1 MKYQLSTLEK
11 IQPSNLLHLE
21 EDWFG
26 SWLADPKNL
35 VQLSTLIGP
44 KLAYGPVSGA
54 KSAPRSCIVLHDVTT
69 RQPVYIHPRVDV
81 LNEAY
86 LAGLFR
92 YLTQCDSGIFIWVA
106 TAIEDNLKETVRW
119 FNEITKENV
128 QFFAL
133 RVEFWHIGTSI
144 AAPIFHVEC
153 APADWKPNPGL
164 ILPTSR
170 SIAIKTRQFE
180 RDDLDDSFNDAA
192 SRLPESA
199 SSAPV
204 DLSQPIVENRVPA
217 RSTEESTETVTQNYS
232 FSDVAETDGAIRA
245 DSTNDTVQPVLQQSE
260 DVFSAP
266 TRRDVDSDEPR
277 QMIVE
282 PRASV
287 ETPHA
292 MVPAA
297 TDDFAP
303 AEQDLEVIRAVAGS
317 KDAYLAET
325 QRREGAII
333 DLEAFAREH
342 EAEMGV
348 GDPQTDNV
356 HSANHARSNSNRA
369 ATLAEQDRGSD
380 KESSAAKK
388 TQPREKERRV
398 SFLEGFLHRTR
409 GRSSATE
416 DFPAPPMN
424 FDTLSDPP
432 ALRDERFGSGSRRWP
447 QRHVLPV
454 PAAWPTDLDAQLEII
469 TNYWKELNELIAQR
483 RGALRPTLAFPQMWI
498 TFPTGHPDYVLAA
511 ELNPENHVAFVKLR
525 LSGESS
531 PEDFAVLE
539 MQREELEHKIGQSL
553 LWQRTADERVI
564 TAERHD
570 IDITSPRDWRTTQQW
585 MADVLEQMYLLVSQ
599 WAH

>member
-133 RVEFWHIGTSI
+133 RVEFWHIGSSI

-153 APADWKPNPGL
+153 APANWKPNPGL

-180 RDDLDDSFNDAA
+180 RDDLDASFNDAA
-192 SRLPESA
+192 FGFSESA
-199 SSAPV
+199 STGQV
-204 DLSQPIVENRVPA
+204 NLSRSIVENRIPA
-217 RSTEESTETVTQNYS
+217 RSIEENAETVAQDDL
-232 FSDVAETDGAIRA
+232 FSDVAETRGAIRS
-245 DSTNDTVQPVLQQSE
+245 DSSDATAQSVLQQSE
-260 DVFSAP
+260 DVLSAP
-266 TRRDVDSDEPR
+266 AQRDVDSDEPP
-277 QMIVE
+277 QMVAE
-282 PRASV
+282 SRASV
-287 ETPHA
+287 ITPHA
-292 MVPAA
+292 MVP
-297 TDDFAP
+297 TDANDFAP

-317 KDAYLAET
+317 KDAYFAET

-342 EAEMGV
+342 EAGV
-348 GDPQTDNV
+348 TDPQTDNA
-356 HSANHARSNSNRA
+356 HSTNNARSNSNLA

-380 KESSAAKK
+380 KETSAAKK

-531 PEDFAVLE
+531 PEEFTVLE

-599 WAH
+599 RAH

>member
-11 IQPSNLLHLE
+11 IQPSSLLHLE

-26 SWLADPKNL
+26 SWLMDPKNL

-54 KSAPRSCIVLHDVTT
+54 KAVPRSCIVLHDVTT

-92 YLTQCDSGIFIWVA
+92 YLTQCDSGIFLWVA

-119 FNEITKENV
+119 FNEITKEDV

-133 RVEFWHIGTSI
+133 RVEFWHIGSSI

-153 APADWKPNPGL
+153 APADWTPNPGL
-164 ILPTSR
+164 VLPTSR
-170 SIAIKTRQFE
+170 SIAIKARQND
-180 RDDLDDSFNDAA
+180 RGDLNFSLDNAA
-192 SRLPESA
+192 SVWPESVPA
-199 SSAPV
+199 APV
-204 DLSQPIVENRVPA
+204 DSSPTIVENRAPA
-217 RSTEESTETVTQNYS
+217 PSMEESVGIDEENNL
-232 FSDVAETDGAIRA
+232 FSDAIETDPIRTESGAA
-245 DSTNDTVQPVLQQSE
+245 SVQP
-260 DVFSAP
+260 SAHKSDDIASANTAP
-266 TRRDVDSDEPR
+266 ETRFDELEEV
-277 QMIVE
+277 IVE
-282 PRASV
+282 SDVRV
-287 ETPHA
+287 ERPDA
-292 MVPAA
+292 MVSMA
-297 TDDFAP
+297 TSDFAP

-317 KDAYLAET
+317 KDAYIAET
-325 QRREGAII
+325 RRREGAVI

-342 EAEMGV
+342 DAEATGPKA
-348 GDPQTDNV
+348 DTSD
-356 HSANHARSNSNRA
+356 ANARPDSSYASTPPAQAR
-369 ATLAEQDRGSD
+369 ESE
-380 KESSAAKK
+380 KESSVTKI
-388 TQPREKERRV
+388 QPRERERRV
-398 SFLEGFLHRTR
+398 SFLEGFLQRTR
-409 GRSSATE
+409 GRSSASE
-416 DFPAPPMN
+416 DFPTPPMN
-424 FDTLSDPP
+424 LDTLSDPP
-432 ALRDERFGSGSRRWP
+432 ALHDERFGGGGRRWP

-454 PAAWPTDLDAQLEII
+454 PAAWPSDLEAQLEII

-511 ELNPENHVAFVKLR
+511 ELNPENHAAFVKLR
-525 LSGESS
+525 LSGKSS

-539 MQREELEHKIGQSL
+539 MQREVLERKVGQSL
-553 LWQRTADERVI
+553 LWQHNVDERVI

-585 MADVLEQMYLLVSQ
+585 MADALEQMYLLVSQ